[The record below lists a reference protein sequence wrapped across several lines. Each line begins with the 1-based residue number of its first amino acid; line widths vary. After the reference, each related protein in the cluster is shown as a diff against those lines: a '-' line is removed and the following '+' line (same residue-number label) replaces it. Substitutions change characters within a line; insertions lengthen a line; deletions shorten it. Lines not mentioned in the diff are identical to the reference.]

1 MKQLVVSSIK
11 EVIDKIESVTD
22 AVKQWWL
29 PRASLNEEL
38 IETFVELPLQWWIAW
53 RFDLHFAVFVME
65 IANETILFT
74 GRYIGPTVDSLVSNQ
89 YLQVMISESTPPGKL
104 SAARSY
110 SSTRLYSASCAS
122 FAPTNFMITK
132 MFNRFSQHE

>member
-38 IETFVELPLQWWIAW
+38 IDTSAVHPGLKAGSQSHPGQVYAQSISFRYMCYELA
-53 RFDLHFAVFVME
+53 
-65 IANETILFT
+65 
-74 GRYIGPTVDSLVSNQ
+74 SN
-89 YLQVMISESTPPGKL
+89 
-104 SAARSY
+104 
-110 SSTRLYSASCAS
+110 
-122 FAPTNFMITK
+122 
-132 MFNRFSQHE
+132 

>member
-22 AVKQWWL
+22 AVKQCV

-38 IETFVELPLQWWIAW
+38 IDTFVELPLQWWIAW

-65 IANETILFT
+65 IWA
-74 GRYIGPTVDSLVSNQ
+74 Y
-89 YLQVMISESTPPGKL
+89 
-104 SAARSY
+104 
-110 SSTRLYSASCAS
+110 C
-122 FAPTNFMITK
+122 
-132 MFNRFSQHE
+132 

>member
-1 MKQLVVSSIK
+1 MSEFLFLYESDPIIVYLMFSSSSSVKQLVVSSIK
-11 EVIDKIESVTD
+11 EVIDKLESVTD

-38 IETFVELPLQWWIAW
+38 IDTFVDLPLQWWIAW

-74 GRYIGPTVDSLVSNQ
+74 GR
-89 YLQVMISESTPPGKL
+89 
-104 SAARSY
+104 
-110 SSTRLYSASCAS
+110 
-122 FAPTNFMITK
+122 
-132 MFNRFSQHE
+132 

>member
-1 MKQLVVSSIK
+1 MSEFLFLYESDPIIVSFNVFEQFFCETVSSFFFK

-38 IETFVELPLQWWIAW
+38 IDTFVELPLQWWIAW

-74 GRYIGPTVDSLVSNQ
+74 GR
-89 YLQVMISESTPPGKL
+89 
-104 SAARSY
+104 
-110 SSTRLYSASCAS
+110 
-122 FAPTNFMITK
+122 
-132 MFNRFSQHE
+132 